1 MNKLFSLKEASNSV
15 RLFTV
20 VYPVRR
26 ELHSVCYH
34 TKQKLLK
41 TEGLHYK
48 VTTF

>member
-1 MNKLFSLKEASNSV
+1 MNKLFLLKEFLNSV
-15 RLFTV
+15 RLFKV
-20 VYPVRR
+20 VYPAKR

-34 TKQKLLK
+34 TKQKPLK